1 MVYRTKKKYNSR
13 KIKNKTKRN
22 KTKRNKTKR
31 KTVKLGGRPPSIF
44 KPKNPTKPKIAWD
57 NDKKKTKRKT
67 VKLCGRPTSINNK
80 NGGGDEQTVPADSLT
95 SPKKS
100 WLPSWEKIKKFGQHN
115 GSQFKKK
122 AAITANKLQLKYTDL
137 ASDNYRGRV
146 FNIANKVGL
155 YNTTHMDK
163 YYDNTKITQ
172 VCDTTTPE
180 TCRCTSTERRVQ
192 DLLNML
198 ENREICTNCGKQCLR
213 TQKILENYTR
223 LANNDP
229 GLADLQSLPIM
240 RFGRLLYNRSK
251 FPAYYKGYMTPSRI
265 ETYIR
270 YLLEQQPQII
280 QTDEKLTQMLNYPYP
295 PMYRYDTNG
304 YMISTCSDIYRG
316 TKAPKIIE
324 NCNKIFK
331 YINDLNKNLD
341 EDPNNTKIY
350 ILFEHDKL
358 HKLLLVDKDVFT
370 KKYRSAIIDM
380 EVPKEVTLANT
391 YVGELLGADTVIGEG
406 GITRDSWDSG
416 RATIGSDID
425 RSSIYSDRSSMDS
438 IDYDRSSQ

>member
-44 KPKNPTKPKIAWD
+44 KPKNPTKPKIAWY

-67 VKLCGRPTSINNK
+67 VKLCGRHTSINNK

-265 ETYIR
+265 NS
-270 YLLEQQPQII
+270 LI
-280 QTDEKLTQMLNYPYP
+280 QTKIKDKEYNLEDYETGEIYIYYDKYGNTLSNCHNIFRSDTRNY
-295 PMYRYDTNG
+295 
-304 YMISTCSDIYRG
+304 DIGRCNN
-316 TKAPKIIE
+316 IIKDIQDK
-324 NCNKIFK
+324 NKI
-331 YINDLNKNLD
+331 LD
-341 EDPNNTKIY
+341 EDPNNTKKY
-350 ILFEHDKL
+350 ILFNYGSR
-358 HKLLLVDKDVFT
+358 HKLLLVDKDIFT
-370 KKYRSAIIDM
+370 TKYRSTIIDI
-380 EVPKEVTLANT
+380 ELA
-391 YVGELLGADTVIGEG
+391 ADDDDDDDDDDSDDDDSDD
-406 GITRDSWDSG
+406 RYSWDSG
-416 RATIGSDID
+416 RATIGSDIA
-425 RSSIYSDRSSMDS
+425 RSSMYSDRSSMDS
-438 IDYDRSSQ
+438 TDYVY

>member
-31 KTVKLGGRPPSIF
+31 NKTKRNKTKRKTVKLGGRP
-44 KPKNPTKPKIAWD
+44 T
-57 NDKKKTKRKT
+57 
-67 VKLCGRPTSINNK
+67 
-80 NGGGDEQTVPADSLT
+80 
-95 SPKKS
+95 KKS
-100 WLPSWEKIKKFGQHN
+100 WLPSWENVQNNTRKAWEKVKHN
-115 GSQFKKK
+115 GSQLMKSADIK
-122 AAITANKLQLKYTDL
+122 ANKLQLRTTSPT
-137 ASDNYRGRV
+137 SDNYRGRV
-146 FNIANKVGL
+146 FNLANKVGS
-155 YNTTHMDK
+155 YNTTHMEK
-163 YYDNTKITQ
+163 EYDNTEI
-172 VCDTTTPE
+172 TPE
-180 TCRCTSTERRVQ
+180 CDAKTPKTCRCTSKEGRVQ
-192 DLLNML
+192 DLLNMS
-198 ENREICTNCGKQCLR
+198 ENGGVCTKCGEQCPR
-213 TQKILENYTR
+213 TQKILENYKR
-223 LANNDP
+223 LDN
-229 GLADLQSLPIM
+229 LDLESLPFT